1 MSEKLTAEQFVQRW
15 EKNTLNEQQ
24 GAHLHFLDLCN
35 LLEEMPPSAET
46 SDFYGFEKAAAKND
60 GRKGRADVWKKGFF
74 AWEYK
79 APNGDLKAA
88 FQQLQRYT
96 TALENPPLLVVSD
109 MRIIK
114 IYTNF
119 NNTVQKEYHFE
130 LHDLIY
136 SEKCQLLK
144 NVFCDPEK
152 LNPNLSQDKITEEF
166 AEEFA
171 ELAQQL
177 RDQKFNPIEVAHFL
191 NRVLFCLFAQDIGLL
206 ENHLFTNTLKRFI
219 DKPERFVP
227 VLKGLFQ
234 TMKTGGFYGTEE
246 IEWFNGSLFD
256 DDLVLPLKKDQI
268 EKLYNL
274 SKKDWK
280 DISPSIF
287 GTLFE
292 RGLDPSKRSQLG
304 AHYTDKDSITRIIQP
319 VIIEPLE
326 QQWKNVKETIQ
337 LNLEQRKHLKIE
349 NNGLNLE
356 DNVRDPYFQFIQGL
370 KQLKILDPA
379 CGSGNFLYV
388 AIQMLKDFEHRIG
401 IEMEDLG
408 LPAEQPVLT
417 PEILHGI
424 EINPYAAELAR
435 VTVWIGYLQWM
446 LKHGYNL
453 PNNPI
458 LRDLKHI
465 ECRDAL
471 LNEDGS
477 EAIWKEADFIIGNPP
492 FLGAN
497 KMINTLGETYINQ
510 LRETFKEQ
518 LAGGV
523 DLVCYWFAKAFD
535 LIHKNK
541 VQAVGF
547 VSTNSIRGGSNRKI
561 LEKICENGEIFN
573 AWSDEEWVNDGAA
586 VRVSIVC
593 FKKEQICFQDHLKTS
608 SPLRT
613 ASLIELPI
621 KLNNQ
626 NVTEIYADLTAPN
639 FSNFNLDLTK
649 AKSLKENAGIS
660 FQGPVK
666 VGAFDI
672 EGSLARQWLKLP
684 INPNGCKNSDVLRP
698 WTNGRDITTRYS
710 DTWIIDFGVNMSEEE
725 ASLYEAPFEYVL
737 KNVKPQREDLRM
749 KKRRE
754 CWWLHGATAEN
765 MRNALN
771 KIQRFIITPR
781 VSKYRLFI
789 WMNTKIL
796 PDSATVVIAK
806 DDDVTFGILHSKF
819 HELWALK
826 LGTSLEDRPRYTPT
840 TTFETFPFPEGLTPN
855 ICAKDYENNPH
866 AQAISK
872 AAKELNEK
880 REHWLNPPDL
890 IKREPEI
897 VEGYPDRIL
906 PINEGAAKELK
917 KRTLTNLYNLKP
929 SWLINA
935 HKKLDEAVA
944 NAYGLKDNLTDDEI
958 LAHLL
963 QLNLERNTP

>member
-1 MSEKLTAEQFVQRW
+1 MTEKLTAEQFVQRW
-15 EKNTLNEQQ
+15 EKNSLNEQQ

-60 GRKGRADVWKKGFF
+60 GRKGRTDVWKKSFF

-96 TALENPPLLVVSD
+96 IALENPPLLVVSD

-136 SEKCQLLK
+136 PEKLQRLK
-144 NVFCDPEK
+144 NVFCDPEQ
-152 LNPNLSQDKITEEF
+152 LNPNLTQDEITEEF
-166 AEEFA
+166 AREFA

-191 NRVLFCLFAQDIGLL
+191 NRVLLCLFAQDIGLL

-256 DDLVLPLKKDQI
+256 NDLVLPLKKDQI
-268 EKLYNL
+268 QKLYDL
-274 SKKDWK
+274 SQKDWK

-292 RGLDPSKRSQLG
+292 RGLDPDKRSQLG
-304 AHYTDKDSITRIIQP
+304 AHYTDKDSITRIVKP

-326 QQWKNVKETIQ
+326 QQWQNVKQIIQ
-337 LNLEQRKHLKIE
+337 LNFEQRKHLKIE
-349 NNGLNLE
+349 NTGLNLE
-356 DNVRDPYFQFIQGL
+356 DNSREPYFQFIQQL

-424 EINPYAAELAR
+424 EINPYAAELAL

-453 PNNPI
+453 PNNPV
-458 LRDLKHI
+458 LKDLKYI

-492 FLGAN
+492 FLGN
-497 KMINTLGETYINQ
+497 KKMIGILGETYVNQ
-510 LRETFKEQ
+510 LRETFKKQ

-535 LIHKNK
+535 LIHKNQ
-541 VQAVGF
+541 VRAVGL
-547 VSTNSIRGGSNRKI
+547 VATNSIRGGSNRKI

-593 FKKEQICFQDHLKTS
+593 FNVQQNTQKY
-608 SPLRT
+608 
-613 ASLIELPI
+613 
-621 KLNNQ
+621 LNNQ
-626 NVTEIYADLTAPN
+626 QVTEIYADLTAPN
-639 FSNFNLDLTK
+639 LLNPNLDLTK
-649 AKSLKENAGIS
+649 AKPLKENLDIS
-660 FQGPVK
+660 FQGTTK

-672 EGSLARQWLKLP
+672 SGELARQWLKLP
-684 INPNGCKNSDVLRP
+684 TNTNGCKNSDVLRP
-698 WTNGRDITTRYS
+698 WANGRDITTRYS
-710 DTWIIDFGVNMSEEE
+710 DTWIIDFENMSEED
-725 ASLYEAPFEYVL
+725 ASLYEIPFEYVL
-737 KNVKPQREDLRM
+737 KNVKPERENDRRKSHKIYWWKHGETRPSLR
-749 KKRRE
+749 KSISK
-754 CWWLHGATAEN
+754 
-765 MRNALN
+765 LN
-771 KIQRFIITPR
+771 RFIATPQIA
-781 VSKYRLFI
+781 KYRLFVWI
-789 WMNTKIL
+789 DSRIL
-796 PDSATVVIAK
+796 SDQRLVVIAK
-806 DDDVTFGILHSKF
+806 DDDTTFGILHSRF
-819 HELWALK
+819 HEIWSLR
-826 LGTSLEDRPRYTPT
+826 LGSTLEDRPTYTST
-840 TTFETFPFPEGLTPN
+840 TTFMTFPFPDGLTPN
-855 ICAKDYENNPH
+855 ICAKEYENNPH

-872 AAKELNEK
+872 AAKELDEK
-880 REHWLNPPDL
+880 REHWLNPSDW

-906 PINEGAAKELK
+906 PINEDAAKELK

-944 NAYGLKDNLTDDEI
+944 NAYGLKNDLTDDDI
-958 LAHLL
+958 LSHLL
-963 QLNLERNTP
+963 MLNLGRVIKYSGIPRKI

>member
-1 MSEKLTAEQFVQRW
+1 MTEKLTVEQFIGRW
-15 EKNTLNEQQ
+15 EKNNLNEQQ

-35 LLEEMPPSAET
+35 FLEETPPSAET
-46 SDFYGFEKAAAKND
+46 SDFYKFEKAAAKND

-96 TALENPPLLVVSD
+96 IALENPPLLVVSD

-119 NNTVQKEYHFE
+119 NNTIQKAYHFE

-136 SEKCQLLK
+136 PEKRQLLK
-144 NVFCDPEK
+144 NVFSNPEK
-152 LNPNLSQDKITEEF
+152 LNPNLTQDEITEEF
-166 AEEFA
+166 AREFA
-171 ELAQQL
+171 DLAQQL

-191 NRVLFCLFAQDIGLL
+191 NRVLFCLFAQDIELL
-206 ENHLFTNTLKRFI
+206 EKNLFSHVLKHLI
-219 DKPERFVP
+219 DSPQNFEP
-227 VLKGLFQ
+227 VLKSLFQ
-234 TMKTGGFYGTEE
+234 TMKMGGFYGTEE

-256 DDLVLPLKKDQI
+256 NDLVLPLKKDQI
-268 EKLYNL
+268 KKLHEL
-274 SKKDWK
+274 SQKDWK

-292 RGLDPSKRSQLG
+292 RGLDPNKRSQLG
-304 AHYTDKDSITRIIQP
+304 AHYTDKESIEKIVQP

-326 QQWKNVKETIQ
+326 QQWEQVKQQILSKLKEREKIKIKKNS
-337 LNLEQRKHLKIE
+337 
-349 NNGLNLE
+349 LNLE
-356 DNVRDPYFQFIQGL
+356 DDIREPYFQFIQGL

-417 PEILHGI
+417 PEILRGI

-453 PNNPI
+453 PNNPV

-492 FLGAN
+492 FLGDK
-497 KMINTLGETYINQ
+497 KMIGILGETYVNQ

-518 LAGGV
+518 LVGGV
-523 DLVCYWFAKAFD
+523 DFVCYWFAKAFN
-535 LIHKNK
+535 LIHNK
-541 VQAVGF
+541 KARAVGF

-561 LEKICENGEIFN
+561 LEKICEKGEIFN
-573 AWSDEEWVNDGAA
+573 AWSDEEWLNEGAA

-593 FKKEQICFQDHLKTS
+593 FNALQNNQKY
-608 SPLRT
+608 
-613 ASLIELPI
+613 
-621 KLNNQ
+621 LNNQ

-639 FSNFNLDLTK
+639 LLNPNLDLTK
-649 AKSLKENAGIS
+649 VKPLKENAGVS
-660 FQGPVK
+660 FIGTQK
-666 VGAFDI
+666 NGAFDI
-672 EGSLARQWLKLP
+672 SGELARKWLKLP
-684 INPNGCKNSDVLRP
+684 TNPNGCKNSDVLRP
-698 WTNGRDITTRYS
+698 WANGRDITTRYS
-710 DTWIIDFGVNMSEEE
+710 DTWIIDFENMSEEE
-725 ASLYEAPFEYVL
+725 ASLYEMPFEYVL
-737 KNVKPQREDLRM
+737 KNIKPFRVGKREERANEKWWILQRSRPEM
-749 KKRRE
+749 RE
-754 CWWLHGATAEN
+754 TIKPFSRFIATPLTAKHRFFVWLP
-765 MRNALN
+765 
-771 KIQRFIITPR
+771 KIQIPENL
-781 VSKYRLFI
+781 V
-789 WMNTKIL
+789 
-796 PDSATVVIAK
+796 VVIAK
-806 DDDVTFGILHSKF
+806 DDDTTFGILHSRF

-826 LGTSLEDRPRYTPT
+826 LGTSLGETPRYTPS
-840 TTFETFPFPEGLTPN
+840 TTFETFAFPEGLTPN
-855 ICAKDYENNPH
+855 ICAKDDEKNPH

-880 REHWLNPPDL
+880 RENWLNPSDW
-890 IKREPEI
+890 IKKEPEI

-906 PINEGAAKELK
+906 PINEDAAKKLK

-929 SWLINA
+929 NWLINA

-944 NAYGLKDNLTDDEI
+944 NAYGLKNDLTDDEI
-958 LAHLL
+958 LSHLL
-963 QLNLERNTP
+963 QLNLERAKNNVG

>member
-1 MSEKLTAEQFVQRW
+1 MTEKLTAEQFVQRW

-119 NNTVQKEYHFE
+119 NNTVQKEYNFE
-130 LHDLIY
+130 LHDLV
-136 SEKCQLLK
+136 SPEKRQLLK
-144 NVFCDPEK
+144 NIFCDPEQ
-152 LNPNLSQDKITEEF
+152 LNPSLTQDEITEEF

-191 NRVLFCLFAQDIGLL
+191 NRVLFCLFAQDIELL
-206 ENHLFTNTLKRFI
+206 EKNLFSNVLKHLIGSPQNF
-219 DKPERFVP
+219 EP

-234 TMKTGGFYGTEE
+234 AMKTGGFYGVSK

-417 PEILHGI
+417 PEILRGI

-492 FLGAN
+492 FLGDK
-497 KMINTLGETYINQ
+497 KMIGILGENYVNQ

-518 LAGGV
+518 LSGSV

-593 FKKEQICFQDHLKTS
+593 FNSQQNPQKY
-608 SPLRT
+608 
-613 ASLIELPI
+613 
-621 KLNNQ
+621 LNNQ

-639 FSNFNLDLTK
+639 ISNPNLDLTK
-649 AKSLKENAGIS
+649 AKPLKENAGVS
-660 FQGPVK
+660 FQGILQ
-666 VGAFDI
+666 VGEFDI
-672 EGSLARQWLKLP
+672 SGELARKWLKLP
-684 INPNGCKNSDVLRP
+684 INPNGCKNSDVLKP
-698 WTNGRDITTRYS
+698 AWNGLDVVRRNRDF
-710 DTWIIDFGVNMSEEE
+710 WLIDFGVNMSEED

-737 KNVKPQREDLRM
+737 KNIKPIRESV
-749 KKRRE
+749 RRE
-754 CWWLHGATAEN
+754 GHKKYWWRYGETRSG
-765 MRNALN
+765 MRSAL
-771 KIQRFIITPR
+771 KSLSRFIITPL
-781 VSKYRLFI
+781 VSKYLIFVWAHKI
-789 WMNTKIL
+789 IL
-796 PDSATVVIAK
+796 PYSATPVIAR
-806 DDDVTFGILHSKF
+806 DDDTTFGILQSRF
-819 HELWALK
+819 HKLWALK
-826 LGTSLEDRPRYTPT
+826 LGTSLEDRPRYTPS

-866 AQAISK
+866 AQAIAT
-872 AAKELNEK
+872 AAKKLNEL
-880 REHWLNPPDL
+880 RENWLNPSDW

-906 PINEGAAKELK
+906 PINEDAAKELK

-935 HKKLDEAVA
+935 HKKLDDAVA
-944 NAYGLKDNLTDDEI
+944 NAYGLKNDLTDDEI
-958 LAHLL
+958 LSHLL
-963 QLNLERNTP
+963 QLNLDRSKPYDN

>member
-1 MSEKLTAEQFVQRW
+1 MTEKLTVEQFIQRW
-15 EKNTLNEQQ
+15 EKNNLNEQQ

-35 LLEEMPPSAET
+35 LLEEIPPSAET

-114 IYTNF
+114 IYTSF

-130 LHDLIY
+130 LHDLVY
-136 SEKCQLLK
+136 PEKRQLLK

-177 RDQKFNPIEVAHFL
+177 RDQQFNPIEVAHFL

-337 LNLEQRKHLKIE
+337 LNLEQRKYLKIE

-417 PEILHGI
+417 PEILRGI

-492 FLGAN
+492 FLGDK
-497 KMINTLGETYINQ
+497 KMIGILGETYVNQ

-541 VQAVGF
+541 VRAVGF

-593 FKKEQICFQDHLKTS
+593 FNAQQNTQKY
-608 SPLRT
+608 
-613 ASLIELPI
+613 
-621 KLNNQ
+621 LNNQ
-626 NVTEIYADLTAPN
+626 NVTQIYADLTAPN
-639 FSNFNLDLTK
+639 FLNPNLDLTK
-649 AKSLKENAGIS
+649 AKPLKENAGVS
-660 FQGPVK
+660 FIGTQK
-666 VGAFDI
+666 NGAFDI
-672 EGSLARQWLKLP
+672 SGELARQWLKLP
-684 INPNGCKNSDVLRP
+684 TNPNGCKNSEVLRP
-698 WTNGRDITTRYS
+698 WANGRDITTRYS
-710 DTWIIDFGVNMSEEE
+710 DTWIIDFGVNMSKED
-725 ASLYEAPFEYVL
+725 ASLYEIPFEYVL
-737 KNVKPQREDLRM
+737 KNVKPLRDNVRM
-749 KKRRE
+749 ESYKKN
-754 CWWLHGATAEN
+754 WWLFGCARSG
-765 MRNALN
+765 MRKAL
-771 KIQRFIITPR
+771 KPFLRFIATPR
-781 VSKYRLFI
+781 VSKYRLFA
-789 WMNTKIL
+789 WLPTNIL
-796 PDSATVVIAK
+796 PDCQIVAIAK

-819 HELWALK
+819 HELWS
-826 LGTSLEDRPRYTPT
+826 LGLCTWLGKGNDPRYTPT

-906 PINEGAAKELK
+906 PINEDAAKELK

-935 HKKLDEAVA
+935 HKKLDDAVA
-944 NAYGLKDNLTDDEI
+944 NAYGLKNDLTDDEI
-958 LAHLL
+958 LSHLL
-963 QLNLERNTP
+963 KLNLEKSNNYDN

>member
-1 MSEKLTAEQFVQRW
+1 MTEKLTAEQFIGRW
-15 EKNTLNEQQ
+15 EKNSLNEQQ

-35 LLEEMPPSAET
+35 LLEETPPSAET
-46 SDFYGFEKAAAKND
+46 SEFYGFEKAAAKND

-96 TALENPPLLVVSD
+96 TALELPPLLVVSD

-114 IYTNF
+114 VYTNF
-119 NNTVQKEYHFE
+119 NNAVQKEYHFE
-130 LHDLIY
+130 LHDLVY
-136 SEKCQLLK
+136 PEKRQLLK
-144 NVFCDPEK
+144 NVFSAPEK
-152 LNPNLSQDKITEEF
+152 LNPNLTQTEITKEF
-166 AEEFA
+166 AREFA
-171 ELAQQL
+171 DLAQQL

-191 NRVLFCLFAQDIGLL
+191 NRILFCLFAQDIGLL

-256 DDLVLPLKKDQI
+256 NDLVLPLKKDQI
-268 EKLYNL
+268 KKLHEL
-274 SKKDWK
+274 SQKDWK
-280 DISPSIF
+280 DISPTIF

-292 RGLDPSKRSQLG
+292 RGLDPDKRSQLG
-304 AHYTDKDSITRIIQP
+304 AHYTDKESIERIVQP

-326 QQWKNVKETIQ
+326 QQWQQVKQHILSKLKEREKIKIKKNS
-337 LNLEQRKHLKIE
+337 
-349 NNGLNLE
+349 LNLE
-356 DNVRDPYFQFIQGL
+356 DDIREPYFQFIQGL

-417 PEILHGI
+417 PEILRGI

-453 PNNPI
+453 PNNPV

-492 FLGAN
+492 FLGDK
-497 KMINTLGETYINQ
+497 KMIGILGETYVNQ

-518 LAGGV
+518 LVGGV
-523 DLVCYWFAKAFD
+523 DFVCYWFAKAFD
-535 LIHKNK
+535 LVHKNK
-541 VQAVGF
+541 TRAVGF

-561 LEKICENGEIFN
+561 LEKISEHGDIFN
-573 AWSDEEWVNDGAA
+573 AWSDEQWVNDGAA

-593 FKKEQICFQDHLKTS
+593 FNGLQNNKKY
-608 SPLRT
+608 
-613 ASLIELPI
+613 
-621 KLNNQ
+621 LNNQ
-626 NVTEIYADLTAPN
+626 EVIEIYADLTAPN
-639 FSNFNLDLTK
+639 LLNPNLDLTK
-649 AKSLKENAGIS
+649 AKSLKENAGVS
-660 FQGPVK
+660 FIGTQK
-666 VGAFDI
+666 NGAFDI
-672 EGSLARQWLKLP
+672 SGELARKWLKLP
-684 INPNGCKNSDVLRP
+684 TNPNGCKNSDVLRP
-698 WTNGRDITTRYS
+698 WANGRDITTRYS
-710 DTWIIDFGVNMSEEE
+710 DTWIIDFENMSEEE
-725 ASLYEAPFEYVL
+725 ASLYEIPFEYVL
-737 KNVKPQREDLRM
+737 KNVKPFRVGKREERANEKWWILQRSRPEM
-749 KKRRE
+749 RE
-754 CWWLHGATAEN
+754 TIKPFSRFIATSLTSKHRFFLWLP
-765 MRNALN
+765 
-771 KIQRFIITPR
+771 KIQIPENL
-781 VSKYRLFI
+781 V
-789 WMNTKIL
+789 
-796 PDSATVVIAK
+796 VVIAK
-806 DDDVTFGILHSKF
+806 DDDTTFGILHSRF

-826 LGTSLEDRPRYTPT
+826 LGTSLGETPRYTPS

-866 AQAISK
+866 AQLISK

-880 REHWLNPPDL
+880 RESWLNPPDL
-890 IKREPEI
+890 IRKEPEI

-906 PINEGAAKELK
+906 PINEDAAKELK
-917 KRTLTNLYNLKP
+917 KRTLANLYNLKP

-944 NAYGLKDNLTDDEI
+944 NAYGLKNDLTDDEI
-958 LAHLL
+958 LSHLL
-963 QLNLERNTP
+963 QLNLDRNA

>member
-1 MSEKLTAEQFVQRW
+1 MTEKLTVEQFIGRW
-15 EKNTLNEQQ
+15 EKNNLNEQQ

-35 LLEEMPPSAET
+35 FLEETPPSAET
-46 SDFYGFEKAAAKND
+46 SDFYKFEKAAAKND

-79 APNGDLKAA
+79 APNSDLKAA

-96 TALENPPLLVVSD
+96 IALENPPLLVVSD

-119 NNTVQKEYHFE
+119 NNTIQKAYHFE

-136 SEKCQLLK
+136 PEKRQLLK
-144 NVFCDPEK
+144 NVFSNPEK
-152 LNPNLSQDKITEEF
+152 LNPNLTQDEITEEF
-166 AEEFA
+166 AREFA
-171 ELAQQL
+171 DLAQQL

-191 NRVLFCLFAQDIGLL
+191 NRVLFCLFAQDIELL
-206 ENHLFTNTLKRFI
+206 DKNLFSNILKYLI
-219 DKPERFVP
+219 DSPQNFEP
-227 VLKGLFQ
+227 VLKSLFQ
-234 TMKTGGFYGTEE
+234 TMKMGGFYGTEE
-246 IEWFNGSLFD
+246 N
-256 DDLVLPLKKDQI
+256 DLVLPLKKDQI
-268 EKLYNL
+268 KKLHEL

-292 RGLDPSKRSQLG
+292 RGLDPDKRSQLG
-304 AHYTDKDSITRIIQP
+304 AHYTDAQSILRIVQP

-326 QQWKNVKETIQ
+326 QQWQQVKQKILSKLKEREKTKIKKNS
-337 LNLEQRKHLKIE
+337 
-349 NNGLNLE
+349 LNLE
-356 DNVRDPYFQFIQGL
+356 DDIREPYFQFIQRL

-417 PEILHGI
+417 PEILRGI

-453 PNNPI
+453 PNNPV

-465 ECRDAL
+465 EYRDAL

-492 FLGAN
+492 FLGDK
-497 KMINTLGETYINQ
+497 KMIGILGETYVNQ

-518 LAGGV
+518 LVGGV
-523 DLVCYWFAKAFD
+523 DFVCYWFAKAFN
-535 LIHKNK
+535 LIHNK
-541 VQAVGF
+541 KARAVGF

-561 LEKICENGEIFN
+561 LEKICEKGEIFN
-573 AWSDEEWVNDGAA
+573 AWSDEQWVNDGAA

-593 FKKEQICFQDHLKTS
+593 FNALQNNQKY
-608 SPLRT
+608 
-613 ASLIELPI
+613 
-621 KLNNQ
+621 LNNQ
-626 NVTEIYADLTAPN
+626 DVIQIYADLTAPN
-639 FSNFNLDLTK
+639 ILNPNLDLTK
-649 AKSLKENAGIS
+649 VKPLKENAGVS
-660 FQGPVK
+660 FIGTQK
-666 VGAFDI
+666 NGAFDI
-672 EGSLARQWLKLP
+672 SGELARKWLKLP
-684 INPNGCKNSDVLRP
+684 TNPNGCKNSDVLRP
-698 WTNGRDITTRYS
+698 WANGRDITTRYS
-710 DTWIIDFGVNMSEEE
+710 DTWIIDFENMSEEE
-725 ASLYEAPFEYVL
+725 ASLYEMPFEYVL
-737 KNVKPQREDLRM
+737 KNIKPFRVGKREERANEKWWILQRSRPEM
-749 KKRRE
+749 RE
-754 CWWLHGATAEN
+754 TIKPFSRFIATPLTAKHRFFVWLP
-765 MRNALN
+765 
-771 KIQRFIITPR
+771 KIQIPENL
-781 VSKYRLFI
+781 V
-789 WMNTKIL
+789 
-796 PDSATVVIAK
+796 VVIAK
-806 DDDVTFGILHSKF
+806 DDDTTFGILHSRF

-826 LGTSLEDRPRYTPT
+826 LGTSLGETPRYTPS
-840 TTFETFPFPEGLTPN
+840 TTFETFAFPEGLTPN
-855 ICAKDYENNPH
+855 ICAKDDEKNPH

-880 REHWLNPPDL
+880 RENWLNPSEW

-906 PINEGAAKELK
+906 PINEDAAKELK

-929 SWLINA
+929 NWLINA

-944 NAYGLKDNLTDDEI
+944 NAYGLKNDLTDDKI
-958 LAHLL
+958 LSHLL
-963 QLNLERNTP
+963 QLNLERAKNNVG

>member
-1 MSEKLTAEQFVQRW
+1 MTEKLTVEQFIGRW
-15 EKNTLNEQQ
+15 EKNNLNEQQ

-35 LLEEMPPSAET
+35 FLEETPPSAET
-46 SDFYGFEKAAAKND
+46 SDFYKFEKAAAKND

-96 TALENPPLLVVSD
+96 IALENPPLLVVSD

-119 NNTVQKEYHFE
+119 NNTIQKAYHFE

-136 SEKCQLLK
+136 PEKRQLLK
-144 NVFCDPEK
+144 NVFSNPEK
-152 LNPNLSQDKITEEF
+152 LNPNLTQDEITEEF
-166 AEEFA
+166 AREFA
-171 ELAQQL
+171 DLAQQL

-191 NRVLFCLFAQDIGLL
+191 NRVLFCLFAQDIELL
-206 ENHLFTNTLKRFI
+206 EKNLFSHVLKHLI
-219 DKPERFVP
+219 DSPQNFEP
-227 VLKGLFQ
+227 VLKSLFQ
-234 TMKTGGFYGTEE
+234 TMKMGGFYGTEE

-256 DDLVLPLKKDQI
+256 NDLVLPLKKDQI
-268 EKLYNL
+268 KKLHEL
-274 SKKDWK
+274 SQKDWK

-292 RGLDPSKRSQLG
+292 RGLDPNKRSQLG
-304 AHYTDKDSITRIIQP
+304 AHYTDKESIEKIVQP

-326 QQWKNVKETIQ
+326 QQWEQVKQQILSKLKEREKIKIKKNS
-337 LNLEQRKHLKIE
+337 
-349 NNGLNLE
+349 LNLE
-356 DNVRDPYFQFIQGL
+356 DDIREPYFQFIQGL

-417 PEILHGI
+417 PEILRGI

-453 PNNPI
+453 PNNPV

-492 FLGAN
+492 FLGDK
-497 KMINTLGETYINQ
+497 KMIGILGETYVNQ

-518 LAGGV
+518 LVGGV
-523 DLVCYWFAKAFD
+523 DFVCYWFAKAFD

-541 VQAVGF
+541 TRAVGF

-561 LEKICENGEIFN
+561 LEKICEKGEIFN
-573 AWSDEEWVNDGAA
+573 AWSDEEWLNEGAA

-593 FKKEQICFQDHLKTS
+593 FNALQNNQKY
-608 SPLRT
+608 
-613 ASLIELPI
+613 
-621 KLNNQ
+621 LNNQ

-639 FSNFNLDLTK
+639 LLNPNLDLTK
-649 AKSLKENAGIS
+649 VKPLKENAGVS
-660 FQGPVK
+660 FIGTQK
-666 VGAFDI
+666 NGAFDI
-672 EGSLARQWLKLP
+672 SGELARKWLKLP
-684 INPNGCKNSDVLRP
+684 TNPNGCKNSDVLRP
-698 WTNGRDITTRYS
+698 WANGRDITTRYS
-710 DTWIIDFGVNMSEEE
+710 DTWIIDFENMSEEE
-725 ASLYEAPFEYVL
+725 ASLYEMPFEYVL
-737 KNVKPQREDLRM
+737 KNIKPFRVGKREERANEKWWILQRSRPEM
-749 KKRRE
+749 RE
-754 CWWLHGATAEN
+754 TIKPFSRFIATPLTAKHRFFVWLP
-765 MRNALN
+765 
-771 KIQRFIITPR
+771 KIQIPENL
-781 VSKYRLFI
+781 V
-789 WMNTKIL
+789 
-796 PDSATVVIAK
+796 VVIAK
-806 DDDVTFGILHSKF
+806 DDDTTFGILHSRF

-826 LGTSLEDRPRYTPT
+826 LGTSLGETPRYTPS
-840 TTFETFPFPEGLTPN
+840 TTFETFAFPEGLTPN
-855 ICAKDYENNPH
+855 ICAKDDEKNPH

-880 REHWLNPPDL
+880 RENWLNPSDW
-890 IKREPEI
+890 IKKEPEI

-906 PINEGAAKELK
+906 PINEDAAKKLK

-929 SWLINA
+929 NWLINA

-944 NAYGLKDNLTDDEI
+944 NAYGLKNDLTDDEI
-958 LAHLL
+958 LSHLL
-963 QLNLERNTP
+963 QLNLERAKNNVG